1 MSYNVTLTLSRT
13 PAGTYLPKSQLGFL
27 LQVNILKAQ
36 PVWYNI
42 FILPSSLRSVLQRL
56 LSHMLLGPEHNLLRP
71 WVFHPTVAR
80 GAVGFKS
87 NGWQLGSAG
96 LVKFPFA
103 ELTMWWSDW
112 PFISIFYRHKS
123 KLTILWQRE
132 HSPPLAGRQVEC
144 SHRYG
149 FGLHAANIWHC
160 LPGPTVRSR
169 HRHRRGHGDWQQ
181 EHALHQVV
189 SMRVQSHC

>member
-1 MSYNVTLTLSRT
+1 MYNDVTLTLSHT
-13 PAGTYLPKSQLGFL
+13 PAGSYLPKRQFRLL
-27 LQVNILKAQ
+27 LQGNIVKAQ

-42 FILPSSLRSVLQRL
+42 GLRSVLQRSWL
-56 LSHMLLGPEHNLLRP
+56 MCYLLGPEHNFLRP

-181 EHALHQVV
+181 DHALHQVV
-189 SMRVQSHC
+189 STRVQSHC

>member
-71 WVFHPTVAR
+71 
-80 GAVGFKS
+80 
-87 NGWQLGSAG
+87 
-96 LVKFPFA
+96 
-103 ELTMWWSDW
+103 
-112 PFISIFYRHKS
+112 
-123 KLTILWQRE
+123 
-132 HSPPLAGRQVEC
+132 
-144 SHRYG
+144 
-149 FGLHAANIWHC
+149 
-160 LPGPTVRSR
+160 
-169 HRHRRGHGDWQQ
+169 
-181 EHALHQVV
+181 
-189 SMRVQSHC
+189 

>member
-1 MSYNVTLTLSRT
+1 MCY
-13 PAGTYLPKSQLGFL
+13 
-27 LQVNILKAQ
+27 
-36 PVWYNI
+36 
-42 FILPSSLRSVLQRL
+42 
-56 LSHMLLGPEHNLLRP
+56 LLGPEHNFLRP

-123 KLTILWQRE
+123 KLTILLTERTFSSSRWSSGGVLSQVWLWPPCCQHLTLPSRSYSTVPSPTPSRPRRLTARTRPSPGCLYASPKPLLTHFVSRWAAGSTLSSASSQQRSE
-132 HSPPLAGRQVEC
+132 PRLSGEIPIV
-144 SHRYG
+144 
-149 FGLHAANIWHC
+149 
-160 LPGPTVRSR
+160 
-169 HRHRRGHGDWQQ
+169 
-181 EHALHQVV
+181 
-189 SMRVQSHC
+189 M

>member
-87 NGWQLGSAG
+87 NRWQLGSAG
-96 LVKFPFA
+96 LVQFPFFTK
-103 ELTMWWSDW
+103 LGMWWSDRFW
-112 PFISIFYRHKS
+112 YLEFYRDTKAR
-123 KLTILWQRE
+123 LPYRFWW
-132 HSPPLAGRQVEC
+132 HSV
-144 SHRYG
+144 
-149 FGLHAANIWHC
+149 
-160 LPGPTVRSR
+160 PGKQQYSTERKFYSSR
-169 HRHRRGHGDWQQ
+169 CGSIGGVLSQQ
-181 EHALHQVV
+181 
-189 SMRVQSHC
+189 